1 MQVMVNFV
9 PDFSSN
15 KLPGEELF
23 CVFSNENMDI
33 EVKAVL
39 ETNMCSVSEVIGQLS
54 GISLSILLNICT

>member
-1 MQVMVNFV
+1 MVNFV
-9 PDFSSN
+9 PDFSVN

-39 ETNMCSVSEVIGQLS
+39 ETDMCSVSEVIGQLS
-54 GISLSILLNICT
+54 GISLSMLLDRYIVL